1 MRRTGSTTRPRS
13 GAPAARREA
22 DAHPKPLLEAALAR
36 AAGRR
41 EADLADLYEEL
52 RIPSVSTL
60 PERRDDCIRNARWLR
75 DRFERMGM
83 KAEIVDVRPAGLP
96 VVVAEWNGRPGRP
109 HLTIY
114 GHYDVQPPDPL
125 SEWESPPFEPA
136 LRDGLVYARGAAD
149 NKGNHMATIKAVE
162 HLFAEGGP
170 PLNVR
175 FLIEGE
181 EEITG
186 HSLPEYLR
194 ANKDRLKTD
203 GALIW
208 DHGMDEDGN
217 PTLATA
223 LRGLLYTEIHA
234 SGAAVDLH
242 SGAYGGV
249 APNPINTLARIV
261 GALKDRDGHITIPG
275 FYDAVL
281 PPSPE
286 ELALWKPRDGRYQDM
301 VKLLSGIRVLE
312 GEPAYLAMER
322 TGSRPT
328 LDANGI
334 IGGFTGEGSKTV
346 IAARAMAKVSM
357 RLVPDQDWKA
367 IFAAFEKHVTGLS
380 TPGVAV
386 EVKLINAA
394 PPVTC
399 GVDHPPGRAIR
410 AAFKEAFGRDTVL
423 VRTGGS
429 IPVSVDFQEALGA
442 PLVVSGIAQADCAI
456 HSPNERLL
464 VDNYYRGIEAV
475 IRFICRFAES

>member
-1 MRRTGSTTRPRS
+1 M
-13 GAPAARREA
+13 
-22 DAHPKPLLEAALAR
+22 LEAALAR
-36 AAGRR
+36 ATARR
-41 EADLADLYEEL
+41 DDDLADLLEEL
-52 RIPSVSTL
+52 QIPSISTL
-60 PERRDDCIRNARWLR
+60 PERREDCIRNARWLR

-83 KAEIVDVRPAGLP
+83 KAEIVDVAAGGLP
-96 VVVAEWNGRPGRP
+96 LVVADWNGRPGRP

-125 SEWESPPFEPA
+125 HEWESPPFEPA

-186 HSLPEYLR
+186 KSLPQYIR
-194 ANKDRLKTD
+194 ANGDRLKTD
-203 GALIW
+203 AVLIW
-208 DHGMDEDGN
+208 DSGMDEDGN
-217 PTLATA
+217 PTLAIS

-242 SGAYGGV
+242 SGSYGGV

-281 PPSPE
+281 PPSSE
-286 ELALWKPRDGRYQDM
+286 ELALWRPKDARYQEM
-301 VKLLSGIRVLE
+301 AKLLSGIRVLE
-312 GEPAYLAMER
+312 GELAYLALER

-328 LDANGI
+328 LDANGM
-334 IGGFTGEGSKTV
+334 IGGFTDEGSKTV
-346 IAARAMAKVSM
+346 IAARAMAKISM
-357 RLVPDQDWKA
+357 RLVPDQDWEA
-367 IFAAFEKHVTGLS
+367 IHAAFEKHVKALT
-380 TPGVAV
+380 TPGVDV
-386 EVKLINAA
+386 EVKLLNAA

-399 GVDHPPGRAIR
+399 GVDHAPGRAIR
-410 AAFKEAFGRDTVL
+410 AAFKEAFRRETAL
-423 VRTGGS
+423 VRVGGS

-442 PLVVSGIAQADCAI
+442 PLVISGIAQADCAI

-464 VDNYYRGIEAV
+464 VDNYHRGIEAV
-475 IRFICRFAES
+475 IRFICRLADS